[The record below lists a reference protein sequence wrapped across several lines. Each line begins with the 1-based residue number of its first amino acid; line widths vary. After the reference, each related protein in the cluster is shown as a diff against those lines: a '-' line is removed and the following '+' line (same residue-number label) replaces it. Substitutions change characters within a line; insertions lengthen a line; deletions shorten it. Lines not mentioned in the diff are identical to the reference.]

1 MMMAQMA
8 GSMDNAGGRMRDRS
22 SMVRD
27 RGGIVGDRGSMMG
40 NRGSMMV
47 LDGGVSYRSM
57 GVAGHMDG
65 LSDHFVHWLGDLHS
79 SGFTTDDGVESGVVV
94 GVVVDDAVVAVGVQ
108 QRVLAMDLISVAR
121 LVLALDVSGVLVMDG
136 VRELVVGRSMVVVV
150 VLMMSIGL
158 QDRGLSDG
166 LDDGGLVLVHSRGG
180 VDGSN
185 VVDRGGSVV
194 LDGGVRRGNGSMVSS
209 RKQTSAGGGDQSG
222 QENELKNGRTRIN
235 IFPMFTDMLL
245 LEEH

>member
-8 GSMDNAGGRMRDRS
+8 GSMDDAGGRVRDRS
-22 SMVRD
+22 GMVRD
-27 RGGIVGDRGSMMG
+27 RGNMVGDRGNMVRD
-40 NRGSMMV
+40 RGSMMV

-79 SGFTTDDGVESGVVV
+79 SGFTTDDGVESGVVI

-158 QDRGLSDG
+158 QDRRLSDG
-166 LDDGGLVLVHSRGG
+166 LRDDGGLVLVHSRGG

-222 QENELKNGRTRIN
+222 QKYEL
-235 IFPMFTDMLL
+235 
-245 LEEH
+245 

>member
-8 GSMDNAGGRMRDRS
+8 GSMDDAGGRVRDRS
-22 SMVRD
+22 GMVRD

-94 GVVVDDAVVAVGVQ
+94 GVVVDDA
-108 QRVLAMDLISVAR
+108 
-121 LVLALDVSGVLVMDG
+121 DG
-136 VRELVVGRSMVVVV
+136 W
-150 VLMMSIGL
+150 
-158 QDRGLSDG
+158 LSDS
-166 LDDGGLVLVHSRGG
+166 LDDGGLVLVHSRSG

-235 IFPMFTDMLL
+235 IFPIFTDMLF
-245 LEEH
+245 LEEQ